1 VRATLVPQA
10 LASII
15 ITVRL
20 YVEVALKLLVARLVL
35 LRCLPSVRVGD
46 CVVQYYDDPLGTVH
60 LSALVLLPINIYTY
74 LAHSYSAATQ
84 DQISLRALKEE
95 GAARMVSRIASS
107 LSATLDS
114 ILW

>member
-1 VRATLVPQA
+1 VRAALVPQA
-10 LASII
+10 LASIV

-35 LRCLPSVRVGD
+35 LRCLPSVRAGD
-46 CVVQYYDDPLGTVH
+46 RVVRYRDDPLGAVH
-60 LSALVLLPINIYTY
+60 LSALVLLPVNIHTR
-74 LAHSYSAATQ
+74 LAYSYSAATQ

-107 LSATLDS
+107 LSATLDGV
-114 ILW
+114 L